1 MHASTAV
8 ISQVPDEISKPDLR
22 TRIASVDLVRGVA
35 MVLMA
40 IDHVRVYSGVP
51 AGGPT
56 YGVFFTRWI
65 THFVAP
71 TFVFLAGTA
80 AYLHGRKLNDKVA
93 LSKFL
98 VTRGLWLVFL
108 ELTFLRL
115 AWTFNLDFA
124 HYLLAGVIWMLGWC
138 MVLMAA
144 FVWLPLRVNAAAGI
158 AIIALHN
165 LTSVFQTQLQQHYA
179 SVDPNSFLKLLYFGG
194 AVKFGQNGPPL
205 IILYVIVPWIGL
217 MMAGYAF
224 GRIVELPKERRR
236 RICFQLGTTLTLL
249 FVLLRAIDGYGD
261 PRPWRIKPAPQQ
273 ATQNSAPAPAK
284 AAPPRR
290 PPVPVLIRF
299 LATNKYPASL
309 DFLLMTI
316 GPMFLLLGLA
326 ESFNGRIAGIIT
338 TFGRVP
344 MFYYL
349 LHIPLIHA
357 AACLVSLL
365 RDGHL
370 DHWLLEN
377 HPMAQSFPPPH
388 VWSLGLLYLV
398 YLICVT
404 ALYFPCRWYADLRAR
419 KKSRWLSYV

>member
-1 MHASTAV
+1 MQVSTAV
-8 ISQVPDEISKPDLR
+8 AVPAQAKRIEPRSS
-22 TRIASVDLVRGVA
+22 TRIASVDFVRAVA

-40 IDHVRVYSGVP
+40 IDHVRVYAGIP

-56 YGVFFTRWI
+56 YGIFFTRWI

-80 AYLHGRKLNDKVA
+80 AYLHGRKLNSKA
-93 LSKFL
+93 ELSKFL
-98 VTRGLWLVFL
+98 VTRGIWLVFL

-144 FVWLPLRVNAAAGI
+144 LIWLPLKFNAVAGT

-165 LTSVFQTQLQQHYA
+165 LTGLFQPRLEHYFA
-179 SVDPNSFLKLLYFGG
+179 TSEPNWFLKLLYFGSG
-194 AVKFGQNGPPL
+194 TEIHLGKNGPPL
-205 IILYVIVPWIGL
+205 VILYVLVPWIGL

-224 GRIVELPKERRR
+224 GRIVERPAPSRRR
-236 RICFQLGTTLTLL
+236 FCLKLGLALTLL
-249 FVLLRAIDGYGD
+249 FVVLRAVDMYGD
-261 PRPWRIKPAPQQ
+261 PRPWHVHPAQAQAGHSASAAQAPQPPRPAP
-273 ATQNSAPAPAK
+273 PA
-284 AAPPRR
+284 
-290 PPVPVLIRF
+290 LIRF
-299 LATNKYPASL
+299 LNTTKYPASL

-316 GPMFLLLGLA
+316 GPMFLLLGFAEQFSGRLA
-326 ESFNGRIAGIIT
+326 GTVT

-357 AACLVSLL
+357 AACVVSVL
-365 RDGHL
+365 RDGRL

-377 HPMAQSFPPPH
+377 HPMGQSWPPPH
-388 VWSLGLLYLV
+388 TWSLGLLYVV
-398 YLICVT
+398 YLICLV
-404 ALYFPCRWYADLRAR
+404 ALYYPCKWYADLRAR
-419 KKSRWLSYV
+419 RKSRWLSYV

>member
-1 MHASTAV
+1 MSATTAV
-8 ISQVPDEISKPDLR
+8 ISHTHDRPIGSRLA
-22 TRIASVDLVRGVA
+22 TRVASVDFVRGVA

-71 TFVFLAGTA
+71 TFVFLAGTS
-80 AYLHGRKLNDKVA
+80 AYLHGRKLNNNNA

-144 FVWLPLRVNAAAGI
+144 FVRLPIMVNAIAGI
-158 AIIALHN
+158 ALIALHN
-165 LTSVFQTQLQQHYA
+165 LTSVFQHPLEAYFGKQG
-179 SVDPNSFLKLLYFGG
+179 PNWFLNLLYFGS
-194 AVKFGQNGPPL
+194 GQQIGKTPL
-205 IILYVIVPWIGL
+205 IVLYVIVPWIGL

-224 GRIVELPKERRR
+224 GKIVEMPQESRR
-236 RICFQLGTTLTLL
+236 RICLTLGVALTLL
-249 FVLLRAIDGYGD
+249 FIGLRALNGYGD
-261 PRPWRIKPAPQQ
+261 PRPWRSKPAPAAQ
-273 ATQNSAPAPAK
+273 ATAPAPARQ
-284 AAPPRR
+284 APRLPA
-290 PPVPVLIRF
+290 PALIRF
-299 LATNKYPASL
+299 LNTQKYPPSL

-316 GPMFLLLGLA
+316 GPMFLLLGIA
-326 ESFNGRIAGIIT
+326 EHFGGRIAGIIT

-357 AACLVSLL
+357 AACIVSLV
-365 RDGHL
+365 RDGHF
-370 DHWLLEN
+370 DPWLFQN
-377 HPMAQSFPPPH
+377 HPMAASFPPPH
-388 VWSLGLLYLV
+388 IWSLGLLYLV
-398 YLICVT
+398 YFICLI
-404 ALYFPCRWYADLRAR
+404 ALYFPCKWYADLRAR
-419 KKSRWLSYV
+419 RKSPWLSYI

>member
-1 MHASTAV
+1 MQASPAV
-8 ISQVPDEISKPDLR
+8 ITQVRPESSKPDLR
-22 TRIASVDLVRGVA
+22 TRVASVDFVRGVA

-80 AYLHGRKLNDKVA
+80 AYLHGRKLGDKAA
-93 LSKFL
+93 LSRFL

-144 FVWLPLRVNAAAGI
+144 LIWLPVRFNAIAGI

-165 LTSVFQTQLQQHYA
+165 LTSVFQKPLE
-179 SVDPNSFLKLLYFGG
+179 VYFGNAG
-194 AVKFGQNGPPL
+194 PNWFLNLFYFGSGIRVGKTPL

-224 GRIVELPKERRR
+224 GKIVEQPAEARRR
-236 RICFQLGTTLTLL
+236 FCLKLGVTLTLL
-249 FVLLRAIDGYGD
+249 FILLRAVDVYGD
-261 PRPWRIKPAPQQ
+261 PRPWRIKPAPAQ
-273 ATQNSAPAPAK
+273 AAQSSTPAPAK

-290 PPVPVLIRF
+290 PPVPAPIRF
-299 LATNKYPASL
+299 LGTTKYPASL

-316 GPMFLLLGLA
+316 GPMFLLLGFA
-326 ESFNGRIAGIIT
+326 EHFHGRVAGIIT

-349 LHIPLIHA
+349 LHIPTIHA
-357 AACLVSLL
+357 AACVVSLI

-377 HPMAQSFPPPH
+377 HPMAQSWPPPH
-388 VWSLGLLYLV
+388 IWSLGLLYLV
-398 YLICVT
+398 YFICVFG
-404 ALYFPCRWYADLRAR
+404 LYFPCRWYADLRAR
-419 KKSRWLSYV
+419 KRSRWLSYV

>member
-1 MHASTAV
+1 MQVSTAV
-8 ISQVPDEISKPDLR
+8 VSKIQEEAIQPSLR
-22 TRIASVDLVRGVA
+22 TRVASVDFVRGVA

-56 YGVFFTRWI
+56 YGVFFTRWV

-71 TFVFLAGTA
+71 AFVFLAGTA
-80 AYLHGRKLNDKVA
+80 AYLHGRKLNDKNA

-98 VTRGLWLVFL
+98 LTRGLWLVFL

-138 MVLMAA
+138 MVLMAV
-144 FVWLPLRVNAAAGI
+144 FSRLPLLFNAIAGV
-158 AIIALHN
+158 AIVALHN
-165 LTSVFQTQLQQHYA
+165 LTNVFQQPLANYFGQA
-179 SVDPNSFLKLLYFGG
+179 GPNWLLKFLYFGG
-194 AVKFGQNGPPL
+194 AVKLGQGGPPL
-205 IILYVIVPWIGL
+205 IVLFVVVPWIGL

-224 GRIVELPKERRR
+224 GKIVERPADQRRR
-236 RICFQLGTTLTLL
+236 FCLTLGAAL
-249 FVLLRAIDGYGD
+249 TIAFILLRAIDGYGD
-261 PRPWRIKPAPQQ
+261 PRPWRVKPAPPQ
-273 ATQNSAPAPAK
+273 ATQSSTQNAGNPAR
-284 AAPPRR
+284 PPR
-290 PPVPVLIRF
+290 PVPPALIRF
-299 LATNKYPASL
+299 LNTNKYPASL

-316 GPMFLLLGLA
+316 GPMFVLLGAA
-326 ESFNGRIAGIIT
+326 EHLHGRFAAIIT

-357 AACLVSLL
+357 AACIVSVI

-377 HPMAQSFPPPH
+377 HPMGQSFPPPH
-388 VWSLGLLYLV
+388 TWSLGLLYLV
-398 YLICVT
+398 YFLCLI
-404 ALYFPCRWYADLRAR
+404 ALYFPCKWYADVRAR
-419 KKSRWLSYV
+419 RKSVWLSYI